1 MISGDDAKNLPG
13 IGKKIADMIEEM
25 INTGKIKKLENI
37 RADDSTSAIN
47 LLTRV
52 SGIGK
57 IFLTNSAFVLIF

>member
-1 MISGDDAKNLPG
+1 MISGDDAKKLPG